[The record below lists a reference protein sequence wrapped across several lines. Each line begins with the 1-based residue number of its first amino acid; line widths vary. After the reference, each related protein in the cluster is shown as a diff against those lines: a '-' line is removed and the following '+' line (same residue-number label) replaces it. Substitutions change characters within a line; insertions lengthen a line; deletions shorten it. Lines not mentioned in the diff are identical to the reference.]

1 MKKIFTLLFLT
12 VSLFATAQQN
22 GAIEYM
28 YIHRSNN
35 VVDSIAVAEIDSVTF
50 AVHGVPEIPDTP
62 VTPPAGTQYEAVDL
76 GLSVK
81 WASCNVG
88 ATTPEDC
95 GDYYAWGETE
105 VKDYYDWSTY
115 KWCNGSY
122 NTLTKYCK
130 DLDLGSVDNKTI
142 LDPEDDV
149 AHVKWGGSWR
159 MPTNAEQDE
168 LRNSCTWTWTKQN
181 GVDGY
186 KVTGPNGNSIFLPA
200 VGGHYFTGVDGNGS
214 DGMYWS
220 SSLGGNYS
228 VYAYSLY
235 FNDGY
240 KGRNEGDCRCDGRT
254 VRPVCSEPAAP
265 IYTETTFSFEH
276 FENAK
281 YTTWY
286 EEDAN
291 GTRLNWWATANAG
304 FQMSGQ
310 GKTPADFPTSVDS
323 AGVKGCCVKLT
334 TRSTGMFGKMM
345 EMPIAPGNIFIGEFL
360 TANATKAPLEA
371 TRFGL
376 AIAPSRPVSLTGYYK
391 YTPGEVFTNKTM
403 QEIPERID
411 TCAIYSVLYEIDPE
425 NFEPL
430 NGSNVLSSD
439 RIVLVAQLENPGAEN
454 EWIEF
459 EIPYQEFGGNIFDR
473 KKLEN
478 GEYAITIVAS
488 SSKGGEVF
496 EGAVGSTLYID
507 ELKIK
512 WDNK

>member
-22 GAIEYM
+22 GAVEYM

-62 VTPPAGTQYEAVDL
+62 VTPPAETQYEAVDL

-105 VKDYYDWSTY
+105 EKENYDWSTY

-122 NTLTKYCK
+122 DTQTKYCTNSSY
-130 DLDLGSVDNKTI
+130 GTVDNKTT
-142 LDPEDDV
+142 LDLEDDV

-159 MPTNAEQDE
+159 MPTKAELDE
-168 LRNSCTWTWTKQN
+168 LRSNCTWTWTTQN
-181 GVDGY
+181 DVNGY
-186 KVTGPNGNSIFLPA
+186 KVTSKTNGNSIFLPA
-200 VGGHYFTGVDGNGS
+200 AGWRQETSFYDSSNGR
-214 DGMYWS
+214 YWS
-220 SSLGGNYS
+220 SSSGGYGYTGAYGLGFSS
-228 VYAYSLY
+228 VDYECGGSQR
-235 FNDGY
+235 FQGY
-240 KGRNEGDCRCDGRT
+240 C

-265 IYTETTFSFEH
+265 IGTETTFCFEH

-334 TRSTGMFGKMM
+334 TCSTGAFGKMM
-345 EMPIAPGNIFIGEFL
+345 KMPIAPGNLFIGEFL

-376 AIAPSRPVSLTGYYK
+376 PIAHCKPISLTGYYK
-391 YTPGEVFTNKTM
+391 YTPGEVFTNKAM
-403 QEIPERID
+403 EEIPERID
-411 TCAIYSVLYEIDPE
+411 TCAIYSVLYEIDPN

-439 RIVLVAQLENPGAEN
+439 RIVLVAQLENPGAES
-454 EWIEF
+454 EWTEF